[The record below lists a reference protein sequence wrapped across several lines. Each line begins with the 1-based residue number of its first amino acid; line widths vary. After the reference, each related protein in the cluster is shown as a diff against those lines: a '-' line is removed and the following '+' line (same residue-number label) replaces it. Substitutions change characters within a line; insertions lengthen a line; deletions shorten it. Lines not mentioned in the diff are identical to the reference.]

1 MTSDCRLSDRRF
13 GAALRAAARH
23 AVIVAVIAF
32 IAFPVLWAVL
42 TSFKSPSEI
51 YSLSPLARHP
61 TLANYQVAVTQF
73 PLARLLL
80 NTTVMAAGVTA
91 GQVIVCV
98 LAGYGFVAFQF
109 RAKRLLYAATV
120 GSILVPQACL
130 VIPDYLIAARLGW
143 VDSYLGLIVPQIAA
157 CAFGVMLL
165 RQHMQAIPASLV
177 ESAKLDGASHRQVL
191 TLLVV
196 PLLRP
201 AISALAVLVFLSSWN
216 EYLWPLLVASGSGNS
231 TIQVGLALFQTQQ
244 GSEYGPMMAA
254 ATITTLPVLIVY
266 LLNQRR
272 VTDAFLRAGLR

>member
-1 MTSDCRLSDRRF
+1 VTNDRPSDHKPS
-13 GAALRAAARH
+13 AALRTITRH
-23 AVIVAVIAF
+23 VVIVAVIAF
-32 IAFPVLWAVL
+32 IAFPVLWAIL

-61 TLANYQVAVTQF
+61 TLANYQVAITQF
-73 PLARLLL
+73 PLGRLLL

-98 LAGYGFVAFQF
+98 LAGYGFVAFRF

-120 GSILVPQACL
+120 GSILVPQTCL
-130 VIPDYLIAARLGW
+130 VIPDYLIVARLGW
-143 VDSYLGLIVPQIAA
+143 VNSYLGLIVPQIAS

-165 RQHMQAIPASLV
+165 TQHMEAIPASLV
-177 ESAKLDGASHRQVL
+177 ESAKLDGATSRQVL
-191 TLLVV
+191 TRLVV

-244 GSEYGPMMAA
+244 GSEFGPMMAA
-254 ATITTLPVLIVY
+254 ATITMIPVLVVY

-272 VTDAFLRAGLR
+272 VTDAFLHAGLR

>member
-1 MTSDCRLSDRRF
+1 MTSDVRPGEHGRSR
-13 GAALRAAARH
+13 ALRTITRH
-23 AVIVAVIAF
+23 VVIAAVIVF
-32 IAFPVLWAVL
+32 IAFPVVWAMLV
-42 TSFKSPSEI
+42 SFKPPSQI
-51 YSLSPLARHP
+51 YTPFPLAGHP
-61 TLANYQVAVTQF
+61 TLANYQVAIDQF

-80 NTTVMAAGVTA
+80 NTTIMAAGVTA

-98 LAGYGFVAFQF
+98 LAGYGFVAFRF
-109 RAKRLLYAATV
+109 RGKRLLYAATV

-130 VIPDYLIAARLGW
+130 VIPDYLIVAKLGW
-143 VDSYLGLIVPQIAA
+143 VNSYLGLIVPQIAA

-165 RQHMQAIPASLV
+165 RQHIEAIPVSLV

-191 TLLVV
+191 SRLVV

-231 TIQVGLALFQTQQ
+231 TIQVGLALFQTEE
-244 GSEYGPMMAA
+244 GSEFGPMMAA
-254 ATITTLPVLIVY
+254 ATITTLPVLVVY

-272 VTDAFLRAGLR
+272 VTDAFLHAGLR

>member
-1 MTSDCRLSDRRF
+1 MTSDVRPGEHGRSR
-13 GAALRAAARH
+13 ALRAITRH
-23 AVIVAVIAF
+23 VVIAAVIVF
-32 IAFPVLWAVL
+32 IAFPVVWAMLV
-42 TSFKSPSEI
+42 SFKPPSQI
-51 YSLSPLARHP
+51 YTPFPLAGHP
-61 TLANYQVAVTQF
+61 TLANYQVAIDQF

-80 NTTVMAAGVTA
+80 NTTIMAAGVTA

-98 LAGYGFVAFQF
+98 LAGYGFVAFRF
-109 RAKRLLYAATV
+109 RGKRLLYAATV

-130 VIPDYLIAARLGW
+130 VIPDYLIVAKLGW
-143 VDSYLGLIVPQIAA
+143 VNSYLGLIVPQIAA

-165 RQHMQAIPASLV
+165 RQHIEAIPVSLV

-191 TLLVV
+191 SRLVV

-231 TIQVGLALFQTQQ
+231 TIQVGLALFQTEE
-244 GSEYGPMMAA
+244 GSEFGPMMAA
-254 ATITTLPVLIVY
+254 ATITTLPVLVVY

>member
-1 MTSDCRLSDRRF
+1 MTSDYRLS
-13 GAALRAAARH
+13 AVLRATARH
-23 AVIVAVIAF
+23 VAIVAVIAF
-32 IAFPVLWAVL
+32 IAFPVVWALLV
-42 TSFKSPSEI
+42 SFKPPSEI
-51 YSLSPLARHP
+51 YTLSPLARHP
-61 TLANYQVAVTQF
+61 TLANYQVAVDQF

-80 NTTVMAAGVTA
+80 NTTIMAAGVTA

-120 GSILVPQACL
+120 GSILVPQTCL
-130 VIPDYLIAARLGW
+130 VIPDYLIVAKLGW
-143 VDSYLGLIVPQIAA
+143 VNGYLGLIVPQIAA

-165 RQHMQAIPASLV
+165 RQHIEAIPVSLV
-177 ESAKLDGASHRQVL
+177 ESAKIDGASHRQVL
-191 TLLVV
+191 TRLVV

-231 TIQVGLALFQTQQ
+231 TIQVGLALFQTQE

-254 ATITTLPVLIVY
+254 ATITTLPVLVIY

-272 VTDAFLRAGLR
+272 VTDAFLHAGLR

>member
-1 MTSDCRLSDRRF
+1 MLFRS
-13 GAALRAAARH
+13 
-23 AVIVAVIAF
+23 VV
-32 IAFPVLWAVL
+32 WAMLV
-42 TSFKSPSEI
+42 SFKPPSQI
-51 YSLSPLARHP
+51 YTPFPLAGHP
-61 TLANYQVAVTQF
+61 TLANYQVAIDQF

-80 NTTVMAAGVTA
+80 NTTIMAAGVTA

-98 LAGYGFVAFQF
+98 LAGYGFVAFRF
-109 RAKRLLYAATV
+109 RGKRLLYAATV

-130 VIPDYLIAARLGW
+130 VIPDYLIVAKLGW
-143 VDSYLGLIVPQIAA
+143 VNSYLGLIVPQIAA

-165 RQHMQAIPASLV
+165 RQHIEAIPVSLV

-191 TLLVV
+191 SRLVV

-231 TIQVGLALFQTQQ
+231 TIQVGLALFQTEE
-244 GSEYGPMMAA
+244 GSEFGPMMAA
-254 ATITTLPVLIVY
+254 ATITTLPVLVVY

-272 VTDAFLRAGLR
+272 VTDAFLHAGLR

>member
-1 MTSDCRLSDRRF
+1 MTSDLRFSDYRF
-13 GAALRAAARH
+13 SAALRAVARH
-23 AVIVAVIAF
+23 VVIVAVIAF

-42 TSFKSPSEI
+42 TSFKAPSEI
-51 YSLSPLARHP
+51 YTLSPLARHP
-61 TLANYQVAVTQF
+61 TLANYQVAITQF

-80 NTTVMAAGVTA
+80 NTTVMAAGVTT

-120 GSILVPQACL
+120 GSILVPQTCL

-191 TLLVV
+191 TLLVI

>member
-1 MTSDCRLSDRRF
+1 VTSDYRFSDYRF
-13 GAALRAAARH
+13 GAALRAVARH
-23 AVIVAVIAF
+23 VVIVAVIAF

-42 TSFKSPSEI
+42 TSFKAPSEI

-61 TLANYQVAVTQF
+61 TLANYRVAITQF

-91 GQVIVCV
+91 G
-98 LAGYGFVAFQF
+98 L
-109 RAKRLLYAATV
+109 
-120 GSILVPQACL
+120 
-130 VIPDYLIAARLGW
+130 AARLGW

-165 RQHMQAIPASLV
+165 RQHIQAIPASLV

-191 TLLVV
+191 TLLVI